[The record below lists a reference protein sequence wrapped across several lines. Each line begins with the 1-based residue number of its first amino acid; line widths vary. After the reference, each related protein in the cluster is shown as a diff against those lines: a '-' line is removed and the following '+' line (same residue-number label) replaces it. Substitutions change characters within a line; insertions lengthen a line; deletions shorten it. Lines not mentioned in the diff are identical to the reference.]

1 MDMAPPERGALAIV
15 FKLVDGAGLARSDYD
30 PPATKKSRAR

>member
-1 MDMAPPERGALAIV
+1 LTPLEQDALAIV
-15 FKLVDGAGLARSDYD
+15 FNLIDGTGLACTDYD